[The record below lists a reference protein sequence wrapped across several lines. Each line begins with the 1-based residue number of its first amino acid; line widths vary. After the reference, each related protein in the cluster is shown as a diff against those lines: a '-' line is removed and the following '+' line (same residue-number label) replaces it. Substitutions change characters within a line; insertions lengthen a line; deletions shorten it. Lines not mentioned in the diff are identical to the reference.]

1 MQAQRAEELGAAI
14 ERARGEIALAE
25 RQNSAQEDL
34 IRSLTAEMEKVTSDF
49 QQAEQACQEAQEQV
63 AVARRK
69 SEEAVAQMKL
79 IRSKRETARRE
90 GEGARARANAE
101 ELTTRQRSET
111 LEKIRLEISAKDI
124 EEQRERNGLEE
135 LFRRLGEAEALFP
148 DARDRLKNA
157 EEE

>member
-1 MQAQRAEELGAAI
+1 
-14 ERARGEIALAE
+14 
-25 RQNSAQEDL
+25 
-34 IRSLTAEMEKVTSDF
+34 MEKVTSDF

-69 SEEAVAQMKL
+69 REEAVAQMEL

-101 ELTTRQRSET
+101 ELTTRQRSEA

-124 EEQRERNGLEE
+124 EEQRDRSG
-135 LFRRLGEAEALFP
+135 FRGAFP
-148 DARDRLKNA
+148 QVGRGRSPIS
-157 EEE
+157 